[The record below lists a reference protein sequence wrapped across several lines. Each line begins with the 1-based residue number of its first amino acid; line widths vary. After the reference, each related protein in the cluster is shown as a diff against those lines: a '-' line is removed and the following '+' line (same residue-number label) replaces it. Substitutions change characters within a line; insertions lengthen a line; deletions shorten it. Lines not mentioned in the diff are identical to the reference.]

1 MLSKLYPPWV
11 GGLESHAALLS
22 RTLASVAGVQV
33 SVVTGQQSAALAR
46 SDMEDAVRVERAAT
60 IARFARTPIAVGMSD
75 LIRRTRPDLIHFHS
89 PNPWAELVAPLR
101 SMRVPVVVTYQ
112 HDVVRQAALRP
123 FYRPI
128 LDRVLEYATRIVVWS
143 AHLAEGSQA
152 LRRHRHKLSVIP
164 GGIQTARFI
173 PTIQSRANAATLR
186 RRFATSGPVVL
197 FVGRLVYYKG
207 IRYLITALLDTSAT
221 LLIVGTGDDAI
232 ALKAL
237 AAGLGVR
244 HRVHFIGE
252 VTDEE
257 LPLYYQASDLLI
269 LPSCERTEAFGLVQL
284 EAHASGI
291 PSVCT
296 SLPTGVV
303 FANIDGVTGVVVPPK
318 DSASLARV
326 INLLCGDDALRR
338 RLGAQAQRRAI
349 DQFDISRCADR
360 MMDVYRQ
367 SVAAAGMPS

>member
-11 GGLESHAALLS
+11 GGLESHTALLS
-22 RTLASVAGVQV
+22 QTLASLSGVQV
-33 SVVTGQQSAALAR
+33 SVVTGQQRAALAR
-46 SDMEDAVRVERAAT
+46 TDMDDRVRVERAAT
-60 IARFARTPIAVGMSD
+60 IARIARTPVAVGMGD
-75 LIRRTRPDLIHFHS
+75 LVRRTRPDLIHFHS
-89 PNPWAELVAPLR
+89 PNPWAELFAPLR

-112 HDVVRQAALRP
+112 HDVVRQASLRP

-143 AHLAEGSQA
+143 PHLAEGSEA
-152 LRRHRHKLSVIP
+152 LRRHRHKVSVIP
-164 GGIQTARFI
+164 GGIRTARFI
-173 PTIQSRANAATLR
+173 PTGQSLAKAAQLR
-186 RRFATSGPVVL
+186 RRFAAHGPVVL

-207 IRYLITALLDTSAT
+207 VRYLLSALRNTAAT
-221 LLIVGTGDDAI
+221 LVIVGTGDDEKS
-232 ALKAL
+232 LVAL
-237 AAGLGVR
+237 AADLGIR
-244 HRVHFIGE
+244 HRVHFVGQ
-252 VTDEE
+252 VSDAD
-257 LPLYYQASDLLI
+257 LPLYYQASDMLI

-303 FANIDGVTGVVVPPK
+303 FANVDGVTGLVVPPR
-318 DSASLARV
+318 DSESLARA
-326 INLLCGDDALRR
+326 INQLCGDDALRR

-360 MMDVYRQ
+360 MMELYRLVVADVRIT
-367 SVAAAGMPS
+367 A